1 MCFIDAKKLKG
12 SSRVACGILCKVTTP
27 AGERAEY
34 NYLGDVKLSQPS
46 STGMESG
53 DSHRAS
59 KSVAHPPTLDH
70 AQNYETHSGITVKAG
85 TFRSMSSNCSFFQLS
100 RLLFF

>member
-1 MCFIDAKKLKG
+1 MPRKRKG

-27 AGERAEY
+27 VGERAEY
-34 NYLGDVKLSQPS
+34 SYLGDVKLSQLS

-59 KSVAHPPTLDH
+59 KSVAHPPTLDLMH
-70 AQNYETHSGITVKAG
+70 RTMKHIQESRSRPGHSAA
-85 TFRSMSSNCSFFQLS
+85 
-100 RLLFF
+100 